1 MLISPKPIS
10 EWDSNTHALNDLY
23 NGPIGGG
30 SGTPQDL
37 SGIQTDISN
46 LQSALNVLNNESVK
60 KVQSSNYVVT
70 DPSNGPVRNISEDM
84 SGDDFQAAV
93 PTIVSDL
100 KNRGVL

>member
-10 EWDSNTHALNDLY
+10 NWDSNTHALNDLY
-23 NGPIGGG
+23 NGPIGG
-30 SGTPQDL
+30 DL

-46 LQSALNVLNNESVK
+46 LQFALNVLNNESVK
-60 KVQSSNYVVT
+60 KVQSSDYVVT

>member
-10 EWDSNTHALNDLY
+10 NWDSNTHALNDLY
-23 NGPIGGG
+23 NGPIGG
-30 SGTPQDL
+30 DL

-46 LQSALNVLNNESVK
+46 LQSAFNVLNNESVK
-60 KVQSSNYVVT
+60 KVQSSDYVVT

>member
-10 EWDSNTHALNDLY
+10 NWDSNTHALNDLY
-23 NGPIGGG
+23 NGPIGG
-30 SGTPQDL
+30 QDL

>member
-23 NGPIGGG
+23 NGPIGG
-30 SGTPQDL
+30 DL

-46 LQSALNVLNNESVK
+46 LQFALNVLNNESVK

>member
-10 EWDSNTHALNDLY
+10 NWDSNTHALNDLY
-23 NGPIGGG
+23 NGPIGG
-30 SGTPQDL
+30 DL
-37 SGIQTDISN
+37 SGIQTDITN
-46 LQSALNVLNNESVK
+46 LQFALNVLNNESVK

>member
-10 EWDSNTHALNDLY
+10 NWDSNTHALNDLY
-23 NGPIGGG
+23 NGPIGG
-30 SGTPQDL
+30 DL

-46 LQSALNVLNNESVK
+46 LQFALNVLNNESVK

>member
-23 NGPIGGG
+23 NGPIGGW
-30 SGTPQDL
+30 SE
-37 SGIQTDISN
+37 IQTDISN
-46 LQSALNVLNNESVK
+46 LQSAFNVLNNESVK
-60 KVQSSNYVVT
+60 KVQSSDYVVT